1 MFISIQAMALGAFDL
16 TFWDVMKSLFGQ
28 GSNTARTVVMNIR
41 LPRIAAA
48 LVTGWSLGLS
58 GLLMQTLLKNPLS
71 SPFTLGISQGAAFG
85 ASFAIIFLNAGQI
98 GTAAVIANTQA
109 AAFLEGFYSITIC
122 ACLGGF
128 LAAGAILALAGLK
141 DLSPQSLI
149 LAGVALS
156 SLFLSGTI
164 LLQYFG
170 TETEIAAAVFWTF
183 GDVARSSWP
192 ETALVAGVTL
202 LATLFLFRRGWDLNA
217 LLAGDETASSLGVNV
232 KALRFAGMLLAAA
245 MAALAT
251 AFNGTIAFLGLL
263 APHISRML
271 LGPNHR
277 FLLPCSCLMGALLLL
292 LADTVGRFTIGSGA
306 LPVGVLTSFL
316 GAPLFLW
323 LLVMGGRS

>member
-1 MFISIQAMALGAFDL
+1 MLISIQSMAMGAFELDPWVVL
-16 TFWDVMKSLFGQ
+16 KSLFGL
-28 GSNTARTVVMNIR
+28 GEETARTVIMNIR

-85 ASFAIIFLNAGQI
+85 ASFAIIFLNAGQL
-98 GTAAVIANTQA
+98 GSAALFTETQA
-109 AAFLEGFYSITIC
+109 VLFLHGFYSITVC

-128 LAAGAILALAGLK
+128 LAAGTILALAGLK
-141 DLSPQSLI
+141 NLSPQSLI

-170 TETEIAAAVFWTF
+170 TEAEIATAVFWTF
-183 GDVARSSWP
+183 GDVARSSWA
-192 ETALVAGVTL
+192 ETALVAAVTL
-202 LATLFLFRRGWDLNA
+202 LSSFYLFRRGWDLNA
-217 LLAGDETASSLGVNV
+217 LLAGDETALSLGVNV
-232 KALRFAGMLLAAA
+232 KTLRFTGMLLASA

-263 APHISRML
+263 APHIARML
-271 LGPNHR
+271 LGPDHR
-277 FLLPCSCLMGALLLL
+277 FLLPCSCIMGGLLLL
-292 LADTVGRFTIGSGA
+292 LADTFGRLAIGSGA

-323 LLVMGGRS
+323 LLIMGGKS